1 MCCVGELFLC
11 AADLL
16 ALRNCAVG
24 PRTFLGFRLI
34 CWSAAL
40 HACVRV
46 CSAELTKKGFK
57 YQPCSSHLFLSLLIL
72 LDVLAPQG
80 KLEAFWGSV
89 YAAKPVTRWEGRR
102 VRLGSPEDRQ
112 SLLFMGCKRWSW
124 SSGNGTSARTHARTR
139 NLFVTGRVATGGL
152 LSQSRRDRS
161 TLRRRS
167 SLGSCGRYLDSNIVP
182 LVQCLLPEG
191 GSP

>member
-1 MCCVGELFLC
+1 MLLLLC
-11 AADLL
+11 WALDLALL
-16 ALRNCAVG
+16 ARA
-24 PRTFLGFRLI
+24 PFLGFGLI

-46 CSAELTKKGFK
+46 CSAELTKKELK
-57 YQPCSSHLFLSLLIL
+57 YQPSSSHLFPSLLIL

-124 SSGNGTSARTHARTR
+124 SSGNGTSARTHARSR
-139 NLFVTGRVATGGL
+139 NLFVTGGSLPVDCC
-152 LSQSRRDRS
+152 LSHVVF
-161 TLRRRS
+161 
-167 SLGSCGRYLDSNIVP
+167 LGSCGRYLDSNIVP